1 MEKAKPAGVMNNSKM
16 SEISP
21 TVLEKIPGTP
31 APEPARPL
39 NRIAMQKVPKAETIR
54 EILTKL

>member
-31 APEPARPL
+31 APEPERPL
-39 NRIAMQKVPKAETIR
+39 NRIARQKTETMQ